1 MAMKSV
7 LNNSSNSGLK
17 VEGDIGDVQIIEE
30 VSDDD
35 SDYDKQT
42 KLSTTNFTPKSLGL
56 LPSTSPVIGTVSV
69 ANSENVHFGNNTF
82 FNGPVTIIQ
91 NKNGVENASYTNT
104 EDKNVEKDECQ
115 NKPQCAPTIK
125 KHDILTKQKLII
137 FVICIIIVGGIVTIV
152 LITMSKKDGQSS
164 GTSTSFNDAYSANE
178 VEGLGYDTLYT
189 IFHIIIISLT
199 FVLVLYIGKSLKIIS
214 DNTDEKKCKNK
225 TNKSLI
231 KTKCDMCM
239 NCYFRVDPL
248 LIAPDH
254 LRIVSR
260 TDWLAQP
267 VEGPLDKIVQPV
279 PWVIITHTA
288 TESCYIQSQCV
299 LAVRLIQ
306 SFHIES
312 RKWFDIGYNFL
323 VGGDGSVYF
332 GRGWNYIGAHTKGY
346 NKYSIAIAFIGTF
359 NNEPPPKQQIDACK
373 KLIKH
378 GVEIG
383 VITKDYKLFA
393 HRQLMSTLSPGDKLF
408 DIIKEWPHFVS
419 NLTDVDNL
427 IPKGY

>member
-164 GTSTSFNDAYSANE
+164 GTSTSFNDAYS
-178 VEGLGYDTLYT
+178 
-189 IFHIIIISLT
+189 
-199 FVLVLYIGKSLKIIS
+199 
-214 DNTDEKKCKNK
+214 
-225 TNKSLI
+225 
-231 KTKCDMCM
+231 
-239 NCYFRVDPL
+239 VDPL